1 LGAIKIGNV
10 STAVKAAVEYV
21 PLLIVSLH
29 LAVRSLPINTTSIA
43 GAGSLGPDRG
53 DPLASRVMGAKMF
66 RSRDASTGFRF
77 PLRSQ
82 EGALTTRMFTS
93 PLFLGFDHLE
103 QMLERASKT
112 SSDGYPPYNIE
123 QTSPTGLRITLAVAG
138 FTMDDL
144 QITQED
150 NQLVIRGR
158 QTDDSQGRIF
168 LHRGIA
174 ARQFQRS
181 FVLAEGIEVKGAWL
195 DNGLLHID
203 LAKPQPEVRVKT
215 IPITRNTAA
224 TTLRPNGAELS
235 AVVES
240 KAD

>member
-1 LGAIKIGNV
+1 
-10 STAVKAAVEYV
+10 
-21 PLLIVSLH
+21 
-29 LAVRSLPINTTSIA
+29 
-43 GAGSLGPDRG
+43 
-53 DPLASRVMGAKMF
+53 M
-66 RSRDASTGFRF
+66 
-77 PLRSQ
+77 SQ
-82 EGALTTRMFTS
+82 RMFAS

-123 QTSPTGLRITLAVAG
+123 QVSQTGLRITLAVAG

-158 QTDDSQGRIF
+158 QTDEPGDRVF

-174 ARQFQRS
+174 ARQFQRA
-181 FVLAEGIEVKGAWL
+181 FVMAEGIEVRGAWL

-203 LAKPQPEVRVKT
+203 LARPQPEARVKQ
-215 IPITRNTAA
+215 IRIG
-224 TTLRPNGAELS
+224 RPEP
-235 AVVES
+235 E
-240 KAD
+240 ADPGRLVDGVAG